1 MNIEEIQIENE
12 KLKKELEKFKSYN
25 KNYYQD
31 ITKYQ
36 MYYCDVCNCDI
47 KYGSKCNHLKSK
59 NHLKNLKNKN
69 L

>member
-25 KNYYQD
+25 KTYYQD

-36 MYYCDVCNCDI
+36 MYYCDVCNCEI
-47 KYGSKCNHLKSK
+47 NMVV
-59 NHLKNLKNKN
+59 NAII
-69 L
+69 